1 MRKINKQIIIL
12 SIVLASVFV
21 SNSTLSASSATST
34 MRKNYSN
41 KNNSLMQINKTAIE
55 NALKNNDY
63 NLFITTLKGFG
74 ITENVTNDEFNVLVS
89 AYNLFKSNKKAE
101 AIKLLQENKVNPIL
115 IKFINNRPDLTDEQK
130 TILKNASDL
139 IKQGKIDEGKALI
152 QTAGL
157 PDMPVKIDKK
167 ISKAETKARR
177 DEIKKAFDQARELKK
192 EGKIDEAKKVL
203 KDAGIPNSIQEK
215 IRPEFEKNA
224 SSTKVGLFKSF
235 KNLFM
240 K

>member
-34 MRKNYSN
+34 MRKIYSN

-74 ITENVTNDEFNVLVS
+74 ITETVTNDEFNVLVS